1 MIMIDT
7 IPLRQ
12 SRLGHELG
20 QGDILFVADHVCE
33 LLPLLVAFSDL
44 GDEGVL
50 EKLADR
56 PSLLQIFLQAPGY
69 EIAVV
74 L

>member
-20 QGDILFVADHVCE
+20 QGDVLFVADHVCE

-50 EKLADR
+50 EQLAD
-56 PSLLQIFLQAPGY
+56 
-69 EIAVV
+69 
-74 L
+74 